1 MVDVVAAPSPSAVA
15 SLTRDFL
22 EWVAARPRTYGEAME
37 VWRTSC
43 PRFSIWEDAL
53 EAGYVQV
60 ERVPGAAMGGDL
72 VVLTAAGEEVLR
84 EWAAMSG
91 RR

>member
-1 MVDVVAAPSPSAVA
+1 MAAAPVLPVTIP
-15 SLTRDFL
+15 LTHDFL
-22 EWVAARPRTYGEAME
+22 EWVAAGPRTYGEAME

-53 EAGYVQV
+53 EAGYVRV

-72 VVLTAAGEEVLR
+72 VVLTPAGEEVLVSR
-84 EWAAMSG
+84 A
-91 RR
+91 R